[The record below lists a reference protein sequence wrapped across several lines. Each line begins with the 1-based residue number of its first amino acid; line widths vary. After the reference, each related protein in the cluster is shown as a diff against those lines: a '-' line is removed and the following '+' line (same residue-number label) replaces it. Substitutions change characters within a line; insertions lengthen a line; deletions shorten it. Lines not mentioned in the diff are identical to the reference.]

1 MNWVL
6 VLTMF
11 CLLAFGVFAI
21 YGASWTRDSGY
32 LADSWNRQ
40 VKWIALGTFIFFGTS
55 LIDYKWILWGA
66 VPMYILGI
74 TCLVALRFLG
84 VTSSGATSWM
94 DLGFMNFQP
103 SQLAVVSG
111 ILLLAVVL
119 SRLQSFHHLFRHPL
133 LRLAICAMIV
143 IPPFL
148 LILKEPDIGSAAV
161 WLPVAGA
168 MLLIGSIPFRYLT
181 VIGLCGT
188 MVIPVV
194 YFFILEN
201 YQKSRVD
208 TYLDMLMGRAY
219 DEQGA
224 GWVPKHCMI
233 AIGSGGWEGKGFKT
247 DNSVANLWLP
257 EKVAINDFIFA
268 SIAEEHGFRGTMI
281 LISAQG
287 FLLLQCLFVGFYSR
301 DQLGRL
307 VVVGVSGLI
316 FTHIFMNVGMNI
328 LLVPITGLPL
338 PLISYGGTFVLT
350 LMFLL
355 GLIQSVWVH
364 RDSQSAERAERGG
377 RLVVGRGR

>member
-6 VLTMF
+6 VLTIF
-11 CLLAFGVFAI
+11 SLLVFGVFAI
-21 YGASWTRDSGY
+21 YGASWTRDSDY

-40 VKWIALGTFIFFGTS
+40 VVWIAIGTFIFFGTS
-55 LIDYKWILWGA
+55 LIDYRWIVWGA
-66 VPMYILGI
+66 VPMYILGVS
-74 TCLVALRFLG
+74 CLIALRFLG
-84 VTSSGATSWM
+84 VTSSGATSWINI
-94 DLGFMNFQP
+94 GFMNFQP

-119 SRLQSFHHLFRHPL
+119 SRLQSFHHFFRHPL
-133 LRLAICAMIV
+133 LRLVICGIIV
-143 IPPFL
+143 VPPFL
-148 LILKEPDIGSAAV
+148 LVLKEPDIGSAAV

-181 VIGLCGT
+181 VVALCGT
-188 MVIPVV
+188 MVVPVV
-194 YFFILEN
+194 YFFILQN
-201 YQKSRVD
+201 YQKKRVD

-268 SIAEEHGFRGTMI
+268 SIAEEHGFRGAMI

-287 FLLLQCLFVGFYSR
+287 LLLLQCLFVAFYSR

-307 VVVGVSGLI
+307 IVVGVSALL
-316 FTHIFMNVGMNI
+316 FTHIFMNIGMNM

-364 RDSQSAERAERGG
+364 RDSQSTERSGRRG
-377 RLVVGRGR
+377 LRGR

>member
-6 VLTMF
+6 VLTIF
-11 CLLAFGVFAI
+11 SLLVFGVFAI
-21 YGASWTRDSGY
+21 YGASWTRDSDY

-40 VKWIALGTFIFFGTS
+40 VVWIAIGTFIFFGTS
-55 LIDYKWILWGA
+55 LIDYRWIVWGA
-66 VPMYILGI
+66 VPMYILGVS
-74 TCLVALRFLG
+74 CLIALRFLG
-84 VTSSGATSWM
+84 VTSSGATSWINI
-94 DLGFMNFQP
+94 GFMNFQP

-119 SRLQSFHHLFRHPL
+119 SRLQRFHHFFRHPR
-133 LRLAICAMIV
+133 LRRGICGIIV
-143 IPPFL
+143 VPPFL
-148 LILKEPDIGSAAV
+148 LVLKEPDIGSAAV

-181 VIGLCGT
+181 VVALCGT
-188 MVIPVV
+188 MVVPVV
-194 YFFILEN
+194 YFFILQN
-201 YQKSRVD
+201 YQKKRVD

-268 SIAEEHGFRGTMI
+268 SIAEEHGFRGAMI

-287 FLLLQCLFVGFYSR
+287 LLLLQCLFVAFYSR

-307 VVVGVSGLI
+307 IVVGVSALL
-316 FTHIFMNVGMNI
+316 FTHIFMNIGMNM

-364 RDSQSAERAERGG
+364 RDSQSTERSGRRG
-377 RLVVGRGR
+377 LRGR